1 MDARI
6 LLKYSTSKCN
16 KELLSFLHQNIDTIK
31 QKFSLKVIV
40 VYDNLIPKLG
50 NNIKK
55 LPVLIINGKPVTGN
69 EAICKHLISGAG
81 QSNVKGNTPKD
92 MGSCDLEDYW
102 NKEMH
107 SGADNEMDEGEDLMD
122 AVKNKALEQSVHH
135 REGKKP
141 KQKKRD
147 TVVTS
152 TRQDNILLDNVTG
165 DKISDMVGGDPMM
178 QKFWENQ
185 ESTPGFE

>member
-16 KELLSFLHQNIDTIK
+16 KELLSFLHQNIGTIK
-31 QKFSLKVIV
+31 RKFALKVIV

-50 NNIKK
+50 NGIKK
-55 LPVLIINGKPVTGN
+55 LPVLIVNGKPVTGN
-69 EAICKHLISGAG
+69 AAIRQHLTSAVG
-81 QSNVKGNTPKD
+81 QSSIKGRAPKD
-92 MGSCDLEDYW
+92 MGYCDLEDYW

-107 SGADNEMDEGEDLMD
+107 SGVDNDMDASDDLME
-122 AVKNKALEQSVHH
+122 AVKNRALEQSMQH
-135 REGKKP
+135 RENHKP
-141 KQKKRD
+141 KQKRRE
-147 TVVTS
+147 TIVS
-152 TRQDNILLDNVTG
+152 SARQDNIRLDNVNG

>member
-50 NNIKK
+50 NDIKK
-55 LPVLIINGKPVTGN
+55 LPILIINGKPVTGN
-69 EAICKHLISGAG
+69 AAIRQHLVSAVV
-81 QSNVKGNTPKD
+81 QSSKGKEQKD

-107 SGADNEMDEGEDLMD
+107 SEVDNDLDESEDLMET
-122 AVKNKALEQSVHH
+122 VKNRALEQSIHH
-135 REGKKP
+135 RETGKP
-141 KQKKRD
+141 KQKRKEA
-147 TVVTS
+147 VVTS
-152 TRQDNILLDNVTG
+152 TRQDNIRLDNVNG
-165 DKISDMVGGDPMM
+165 DKISDMVGSDPMM

>member
-50 NNIKK
+50 NNIKQ

-69 EAICKHLISGAG
+69 AAIRQHLVPAVGKPSIKGEA
-81 QSNVKGNTPKD
+81 PKD
-92 MGSCDLEDYW
+92 MGACDLEDYW

-107 SGADNEMDEGEDLMD
+107 SGVDNDMDESEDLME
-122 AVKNKALEQSVHH
+122 AVKNRALEQSVHH
-135 REGKKP
+135 RETGKP
-141 KQKKRD
+141 KQKRRE

-152 TRQDNILLDNVTG
+152 ARQDNIVLDTVTG

>member
-1 MDARI
+1 M
-6 LLKYSTSKCN
+6 
-16 KELLSFLHQNIDTIK
+16 
-31 QKFSLKVIV
+31 V

-55 LPVLIINGKPVTGN
+55 LPVLIINGKPVTGIA
-69 EAICKHLISGAG
+69 AIRQHLVSDVG
-81 QSNVKGNTPKD
+81 QSSIKGGAPKD
-92 MGSCDLEDYW
+92 MGACDLEDYW

-107 SGADNEMDEGEDLMD
+107 SGVDNEIDESEDLMD
-122 AVKNKALEQSVHH
+122 TVKNKALEQSIHH
-135 REGKKP
+135 WETNKPAKKKGK
-141 KQKKRD
+141 

-152 TRQDNILLDNVTG
+152 ARQDNIRLDDVSG
-165 DKISDMVGGDPMM
+165 DKISDMVGSDPMM

>member
-16 KELLSFLHQNIDTIK
+16 KELLSFLHQNIDIIK

-50 NNIKK
+50 NGIKK
-55 LPVLIINGKPVTGN
+55 LPVLIINGKPFTGN
-69 EAICKHLISGAG
+69 AEIRQHLVSDVG
-81 QSNVKGNTPKD
+81 QSSIKGKAPKD

-107 SGADNEMDEGEDLMD
+107 SGVDNDMNEGEELMET
-122 AVKNKALEQSVHH
+122 VKNRALEQSMNH
-135 REGKKP
+135 RETSKP
-141 KQKKRD
+141 KQKRREA
-147 TVVTS
+147 VVTS
-152 TRQDNILLDNVTG
+152 TRQDNIRLDKANG

>member
-6 LLKYSTSKCN
+6 LIKHSTSKCN
-16 KELLSFLHQNIDTIK
+16 KELLSFLHQNIGTIK

-50 NNIKK
+50 NDIKK

-69 EAICKHLISGAG
+69 VAIRQHLVSDVG
-81 QSNVKGNTPKD
+81 QSGIKSKAPKD
-92 MGSCDLEDYW
+92 MGACDLEDYW

-107 SGADNEMDEGEDLMD
+107 SGVDNDMDESEDLME
-122 AVKNKALEQSVHH
+122 AVKNRALEQSIHH
-135 REGKKP
+135 KEISKP
-141 KQKKRD
+141 KQKNRE
-147 TVVTS
+147 TIVTS
-152 TRQDNILLDNVTG
+152 ARQDNIRLDNVSG

>member
-40 VYDNLIPKLG
+40 VYDDLIPKLG
-50 NNIKK
+50 NSIKK
-55 LPVLIINGKPVTGN
+55 LPVLIISGKPITGIA
-69 EAICKHLISGAG
+69 AIRQHLVSDIG
-81 QSNVKGNTPKD
+81 QSSIKGRAPKD
-92 MGSCDLEDYW
+92 MGACDLEDYW

-107 SGADNEMDEGEDLMD
+107 SGVDNEMDESEDLMET
-122 AVKNKALEQSVHH
+122 VKNRALEQSIHH
-135 REGKKP
+135 RETGKPTK
-141 KQKKRD
+141 KKRD

-152 TRQDNILLDNVTG
+152 ARQDNILLDDISG
-165 DKISDMVGGDPMM
+165 DKISDMSGDDPMM
-178 QKFWENQ
+178 KKFWENQ